1 MRIHQLWFILA
12 APAALAGSLADA
24 ADSDDISAIDLPS
37 QKQVA
42 PAKPA
47 KVSRR
52 VEAKLIQASLKPQ
65 PGATTSKCPI
75 SLSIKNVCDSNIR
88 INVSSGLPEFGLK
101 VIAQN
106 ERVPMRTNKGEL
118 MFGEFSPR
126 GIQCIFHILKP
137 GDTAEWTFDLAEL
150 FALQPSVYSLD
161 FSMRVYDTIGV
172 KNETMRMQTVKIE
185 SLQVAVGQ

>member
-1 MRIHQLWFILA
+1 MSIHQLWFIFA
-12 APAALAGSLADA
+12 APVAFTSSLVDA
-24 ADSDDISAIDLPS
+24 ADSDDISTIDLPS
-37 QKQVA
+37 QKQVV

-52 VEAKLIQASLKPQ
+52 VEAQLIQASLKPQ
-65 PGATTSKCPI
+65 QGATTSKCPI
-75 SLSIKNVCDSNIR
+75 SLSIKNVCDVNIR
-88 INVSSGLPEFGLK
+88 ITVSSGLPEFGLK

-106 ERVPMRTNKGEL
+106 ERTPMRTNKGEL

-126 GIQCIFHILKP
+126 GIQSFLHFIKP
-137 GDTAEWTFDLAEL
+137 GETAEWTFDLAEL

-172 KNETMRMQTVKIE
+172 KNETMRMQTVKIDRM
-185 SLQVAVGQ
+185 QVNVEK

>member
-1 MRIHQLWFILA
+1 MRIHQRSLILV
-12 APAALAGSLADA
+12 APVVFAGSVA
-24 ADSDDISAIDLPS
+24 AAVGSDDISIIDLPP

-42 PAKPA
+42 PPKPA

-52 VEAKLIQASLKPQ
+52 VEAELIQVSLKPQ
-65 PGATTSKCPI
+65 QGSTISKCPI
-75 SLSIKNVCDSNIR
+75 YLSIKNVCDVNIR
-88 INVSSGLPEFGLK
+88 ITVSSGLPEFGLK

-118 MFGEFSPR
+118 MFSEFSPR
-126 GIQCIFHILKP
+126 GIQSFLHFIKP
-137 GDTAEWTFDLAEL
+137 GETAEWTFDLAEL

-172 KNETMRMQTVKIE
+172 KNETMRMQTVKIDRM
-185 SLQVAVGQ
+185 QVNVDK

>member
-1 MRIHQLWFILA
+1 MRIHPRWFILV
-12 APAALAGSLADA
+12 ALAAFTGSVATA
-24 ADSDDISAIDLPS
+24 ADSDETYTIDLPS

-42 PAKPA
+42 PPKPA

-52 VEAKLIQASLKPQ
+52 VEAELIQVSLKPQ
-65 PGATTSKCPI
+65 QGATTSKCPI
-75 SLSIKNVCDSNIR
+75 SLSIKNVCDVNIR
-88 INVSSGLPEFGLK
+88 ITVSSGLPEFGLK

-126 GIQCIFHILKP
+126 GIQSFLHFIKP
-137 GDTAEWTFDLAEL
+137 GETAEWTFDLAEL

-172 KNETMRMQTVKIE
+172 KNETMRMQTVKIDRIQLNVE
-185 SLQVAVGQ
+185 K